1 MTTAKQTQINN
12 SLTLEKINI
21 YGKYHKS
28 NPIFTKEY
36 QEQIKMAERNDFYAI
51 AYRRIHKWESEQG
64 NAGRPNTAYDIRFL
78 GRLVGVL
85 MAKNSMD
92 KKHYWMNF
100 LLIDK
105 KYQGKGFGRKAVE
118 LFEGIVRERGQN
130 SMVDIDIQNPQYISK
145 MPRLVKFYKSCGYDI
160 GGINPDDGNL
170 MLFKKIY
177 NGEGCECCSHNQK
190 VMSEKKKFRPQM
202 REGECEGCEALCEE
216 CENLH
221 IVEEEEEE
229 YDGEDYEEFLKMK
242 AEKLGMTVEEYV
254 EAEHKMNQQSHLSI
268 EGKTNEDYEK
278 EYDESRKAE
287 AEKYN
292 MTVEELEE
300 AEEDYRQ
307 VLEEARYD
315 N

>member
-1 MTTAKQTQINN
+1 MINN
-12 SLTLEKINI
+12 TQDREVIEQENSIVKRYDLTNYLIEQYNFVDYLEIGVAFGKCVRNVKVKNKDAVDPVVEVNVRCPEINYEMTSNEFFALEKIQN
-21 YGKYHKS
+21 
-28 NPIFTKEY
+28 
-36 QEQIKMAERNDFYAI
+36 
-51 AYRRIHKWESEQG
+51 
-64 NAGRPNTAYDIRFL
+64 
-78 GRLVGVL
+78 
-85 MAKNSMD
+85 
-92 KKHYWMNF
+92 
-100 LLIDK
+100 K
-105 KYQGKGFGRKAVE
+105 KYDVIFIDGLHETTQ
-118 LFEGIVRERGQN
+118 
-130 SMVDIDIQNPQYISK
+130 VDIDIQNPQYISK

-229 YDGEDYEEFLKMK
+229 EEEYDGEDYEEFLKMK